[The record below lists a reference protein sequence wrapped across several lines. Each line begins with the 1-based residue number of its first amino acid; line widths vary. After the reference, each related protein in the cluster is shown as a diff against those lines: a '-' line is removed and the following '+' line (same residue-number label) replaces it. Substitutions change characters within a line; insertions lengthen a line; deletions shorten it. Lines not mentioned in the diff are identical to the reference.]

1 MSVSRFSPG
10 ENTWSNLPERWRA
23 QLINS
28 ASGFKPL
35 VLLATRNSQD
45 IDNLSVFSQLIHL
58 GANPPLLG
66 VLFRPDSVP
75 RHTLENLQTQGMAT
89 VNAVR
94 YEDRRAA
101 HQTSARYPADVSEFD
116 AVGLKREFRPEWP
129 VPFVHGCPVQW
140 AVRLQTLLPISANG
154 TQLAVLEVP
163 RRNPRLLCQ
172 RRHARTGCHGLPE
185 QPTAAERSIFFLPQP
200 TPSVGRGRV
209 FYGTPLTGLRSS
221 LQLGKLG
228 LYRGGGTQ
236 PGKPSTVQHR
246 ASSRILRFRRNLP
259 QHVELSLTKK
269 FI

>member
-10 ENTWSNLPERWRA
+10 EITWSNLPERWRA

-35 VLLATRNSQD
+35 VLLATHNSQN
-45 IDNLSVFSQLIHL
+45 IDNLAVFSQLIHL

-89 VNAVR
+89 VNAVC
-94 YEDRRAA
+94 YADRRAA

-154 TQLAVLEVP
+154 TQLAVLEVVHLFVAESGIQEDGYVDLAALDVATV
-163 RRNPRLLCQ
+163 N
-172 RRHARTGCHGLPE
+172 GLD
-185 QPTAAERSIFFLPQP
+185 A
-200 TPSVGRGRV
+200 
-209 FYGTPLTGLRSS
+209 Y
-221 LQLGKLG
+221 
-228 LYRGGGTQ
+228 
-236 PGKPSTVQHR
+236 HR
-246 ASSRILRFRRNLP
+246 AGSLDRLP
-259 QHVELSLTKK
+259 YAKP
-269 FI
+269 

>member
-10 ENTWSNLPERWRA
+10 EITWSNLPERWRA

-35 VLLATRNSQD
+35 VLLATHNSQN
-45 IDNLSVFSQLIHL
+45 IDNLAVFSQLIHL

-94 YEDRRAA
+94 YADRGAA
-101 HQTSARYPADVSEFD
+101 HQTSARYPVDSSEFD

-154 TQLAVLEVP
+154 TQLAVLEVVHLFVAESGIQEDGYVDLAALDVATVNGLDAYH
-163 RRNPRLLCQ
+163 RTDSLDRLPY
-172 RRHARTGCHGLPE
+172 A
-185 QPTAAERSIFFLPQP
+185 
-200 TPSVGRGRV
+200 
-209 FYGTPLTGLRSS
+209 
-221 LQLGKLG
+221 
-228 LYRGGGTQ
+228 
-236 PGKPSTVQHR
+236 KP
-246 ASSRILRFRRNLP
+246 
-259 QHVELSLTKK
+259 
-269 FI
+269 

>member
-35 VLLATRNSQD
+35 VLLATRNSQN
-45 IDNLSVFSQLIHL
+45 IENLAIFSQLIHL

-154 TQLAVLEVP
+154 TQLAVLEVVHLFVAESGIQEDGYVNLAALDVATVNGLDAYH
-163 RRNPRLLCQ
+163 RTDSLDRLPY
-172 RRHARTGCHGLPE
+172 A
-185 QPTAAERSIFFLPQP
+185 
-200 TPSVGRGRV
+200 
-209 FYGTPLTGLRSS
+209 
-221 LQLGKLG
+221 
-228 LYRGGGTQ
+228 
-236 PGKPSTVQHR
+236 KP
-246 ASSRILRFRRNLP
+246 
-259 QHVELSLTKK
+259 
-269 FI
+269 